1 MKKVLL
7 TGISGY
13 IGLHCAAE
21 LLKKGYFVRGS
32 LRNLDKIDSVVK
44 AIKNEIDPF
53 KNLEFCKLD
62 LLKDEGWDDAMA
74 GCDFVLHVASPY
86 ITTEPKEASIL
97 IKPALEGTK
106 RALHA
111 AKKAGVKRIVITS
124 SVISMLGNANE
135 SININESSW
144 TNVDA
149 ANVSSYG
156 KSKTLAE
163 KSAWDFIEN
172 QEGTNLELTV
182 VNPGPVFGPPL
193 NGNLDGASM
202 KMFKEMMCGKMPML
216 PQSSINMSDVRDIA
230 TIHVLALESPSANGR
245 RFIVTSEKPYKFQEI
260 AQILKDNGYK
270 KVSTK
275 LAPNFLLNFMS
286 YFVSD
291 IRAMRP
297 FIGKTYTA
305 DVSPAIE
312 IFNWQPIEF
321 KKTILDTANSIK

>member
-1 MKKVLL
+1 
-7 TGISGY
+7 
-13 IGLHCAAE
+13 
-21 LLKKGYFVRGS
+21 
-32 LRNLDKIDSVVK
+32 
-44 AIKNEIDPF
+44 
-53 KNLEFCKLD
+53 
-62 LLKDEGWDDAMA
+62 
-74 GCDFVLHVASPY
+74 
-86 ITTEPKEASIL
+86 
-97 IKPALEGTK
+97 
-106 RALHA
+106 
-111 AKKAGVKRIVITS
+111 
-124 SVISMLGNANE
+124 
-135 SININESSW
+135 
-144 TNVDA
+144 
-149 ANVSSYG
+149 
-156 KSKTLAE
+156 
-163 KSAWDFIEN
+163 
-172 QEGTNLELTV
+172 
-182 VNPGPVFGPPL
+182 
-193 NGNLDGASM
+193 
-202 KMFKEMMCGKMPML
+202 ML